1 MYRKND
7 LRGSRSRCVWIEG
20 LERRELFSGE
30 PWAPAAKLIGQDLAV
45 AHYPKLTG
53 AGEAIAVIDSGV
65 DYKHP
70 SLGGG
75 FGSGKKVEAGWDFM
89 SNDGDPMSDT
99 FAHGT
104 GTAGVIAADHYVYNG
119 YQNQGIA
126 PGVKI
131 IALREN
137 STAGTKAAL
146 DWVFNNRIKYNIVA
160 VNFVDFGGSTG
171 TAYAEVLKKLIA
183 QGVFVSHPSGNG
195 GSAADTRDALAPGDF
210 SVGSVNFS
218 DKISTFTQRGPAMSL
233 LAPGEHVT
241 IPWYDVATKKSIYE
255 DEADG
260 TSWASPAV
268 VATAALLK
276 QIDSSFTPAQMMQI
290 MQDSGTPIYDSV
302 SKLTYKRLNLDAA
315 LTLAYQ
321 RKGQAATPVPPLP
334 SAPEPVPTPVPVPTP
349 TPTPTPVAQA
359 SFAGS
364 PAVIGN
370 ETTLQAEAFDIG
382 GEGVAYH
389 DVEAKNLGNSTYRAG
404 LGVDVIKAAGGG
416 LSVGYTRAGEWLEY
430 TVKVTTAG
438 NYNLT
443 ARVASFKVGGKF
455 HIEVDGVDK
464 TGAVTVPNTGGWG
477 NYSMVGKAGVP
488 LTAGAHVVRV
498 KMDAVGQQG
507 GVGDFDS
514 LHFSR
519 VIAPPTPS
527 TPTPSPTPS
536 TPVPTK
542 PGTRSAYKPLFAAD
556 ECLGVAPV
564 SNYLGY
570 LDEGD
575 WLGYSKVDFGTAGA
589 TKFTADVA
597 VPKDHAGK
605 KIQVRLGSLTG
616 AVVATLTVSST
627 GGWGNF
633 VAESANLTKK
643 VTGVQDVFLTFVG
656 GYGVGNL
663 DWIKFS

>member
-1 MYRKND
+1 MNRKNRP
-7 LRGSRSRCVWIEG
+7 RGPRRVIIEG
-20 LERRELFSGE
+20 LERRELLSGE

-75 FGSGKKVEAGWDFM
+75 FGAGKKVEAGWDFM
-89 SNDGDPMSDT
+89 SNDADPMSDT

-126 PGVKI
+126 TGVKI

-146 DWVFNNRIKYNIVA
+146 EWVLSNRTKYNIVG
-160 VNFVDFGGSTG
+160 VNVVDFGGSTG
-171 TAYAEVLKKLIA
+171 TAFADVMKKLIG

-195 GSAADTRDALAPGDF
+195 GSAAPTRDALAPGDF

-218 DKISTFTQRGPAMSL
+218 DRISTFTQRGPAMSL

-241 IPWYDVATKKSIYE
+241 IPWYDVTTKKSIYE

-268 VATAALLK
+268 VATAALIK
-276 QIDSSFTPAQMMQI
+276 QIDASFTPAEMMQI

-321 RKGQAATPVPPLP
+321 RKGQAATPVPPLQ
-334 SAPEPVPTPVPVPTP
+334 SAPEPVPSPVPVPTP
-349 TPTPTPVAQA
+349 TPTPTQ
-359 SFAGS
+359 S
-364 PAVIGN
+364 PFGGTPAAIGN

-430 TVKVTTAG
+430 TVKVATAG
-438 NYNLT
+438 TYNLT
-443 ARVASFKVGGKF
+443 ARVASLKIGGKF

-464 TGAVTVPNTGGWG
+464 TGAVTVPNTGNWS
-477 NYSMVGKAGVP
+477 NYTMVGKAGVA
-488 LTAGAHVVRV
+488 LTAGTHVVRL

-519 VIAPPTPS
+519 VIAPT
-527 TPTPSPTPS
+527 TPTPTPTP
-536 TPVPTK
+536 TPTS

-564 SNYLGY
+564 SNYVGY

-575 WLGYSKVDFGTAGA
+575 WLGYSKVDFGKGA

-605 KIQVRLGSLTG
+605 KIQVRIGSLTG
-616 AVVATLTVSST
+616 PVVATLTVGAT
-627 GGWGNF
+627 GGWGTF
-633 VAESANLTKK
+633 AQESANLTKK
-643 VTGVQDVFLTFVG
+643 LTGVQDVFLTFVG
-656 GYGVGNL
+656 GYGVANL